1 MLSPFIV
8 AFSIE
13 SLAKIIMMH
22 PDPKEGNKTKK
33 KAPMQVQQGGIKK

>member
-22 PDPKEGNKTKK
+22 PEPNKAKQ

>member
-13 SLAKIIMMH
+13 SLAKQ
-22 PDPKEGNKTKK
+22 